1 MGSTLPPEPTYN
13 PNVPVVTPAGGT
25 SVAYKDPNSPE
36 AILRKTA
43 ALNAQARVD
52 SQFDNATS
60 AYASGG
66 SDVKQSSGS
75 EGFCDGC
82 YRWIAELT
90 WRRFVLFVIGVF
102 LLAALLEKTKGS
114 GSYALFFI
122 VVVLLL
128 AKINHFY
135 NRKTY

>member
-1 MGSTLPPEPTYN
+1 MSSTLPPSPTYN

-25 SVAYKDPNSPE
+25 ALAYKDPNSPE

-60 AYASGG
+60 AYASSG
-66 SDVKQSSGS
+66 SDVK

-90 WRRFVLFVIGVF
+90 WRRFVLFVIGLF
-102 LLAALLEKTKGS
+102 LLAAVLGKTKGS

-122 VVVLLL
+122 VAVLIL

-135 NRKTY
+135 NRTTY